1 MAALIKGFRTFVPP
15 PPPPELLANAAAN
28 ERVPWYRRG
37 GMGLF
42 EHAAIVTEFVPA
54 LVLQYQLLYCGAS
67 LPQCA
72 VAAVMTFAA
81 LHKGITTG
89 DGSVVASILMPLYW
103 LTIGSGALL
112 PRPLVSIVAAF
123 LLAGVKLGV
132 CMSAVLHRW
141 AGHAA
146 FACSYP
152 MAIILAILGC
162 LATQG
167 GPVWWGSKH
176 RVHHAYC
183 DRARDPHS
191 PRLLGLI
198 GAFAWFGKVCGRRS
212 LSARQRLSQRT
223 THQRAARAPR
233 AASAACLAR
242 PLMLPPY
249 HHHQALK
256 PLPYISTF
264 TPLPPLPPPSVHGY
278 VFGQED
284 KFVDLAHVPP
294 HLEGALLLLIDT
306 YSFVPTLLE
315 LLLAYHY
322 GGTTGLYI
330 SYVGGALCKAGSLWF
345 NVTNHPPEQP
355 TDSRGCAAVDDVDKG
370 KLEPPN
376 IFFALVQVSRSPPPA
391 GQLTPWAL
399 CCPNPACHL
408 GASLCVRSS
417 PCACWHLWLTNR
429 PLRAVLRRSARGP
442 THSSSARLSTTT
454 TTSSPRSLTAPE
466 ASTCRTFASSYHWK
480 SSGSSGT
487 SNICRPTS
495 AGKRVLARAGANAS
509 ERDNE

>member
-72 VAAVMTFAA
+72 VAAVMAFAA

-141 AGHAA
+141 AAHAA

-242 PLMLPPY
+242 PLMLPPH

-256 PLPYISTF
+256 PLPYISTS
-264 TPLPPLPPPSVHGY
+264 TPLPPLPSLPFTAMCLDRRTSSWTSPTCHLTSRVPSSSSSTRTPSCPRSSSCCSPIITGAPPGCT
-278 VFGQED
+278 FRT
-284 KFVDLAHVPP
+284 LAELSARQAPSGSMSP
-294 HLEGALLLLIDT
+294 IT
-306 YSFVPTLLE
+306 RPSSRPT
-315 LLLAYHY
+315 
-322 GGTTGLYI
+322 
-330 SYVGGALCKAGSLWF
+330 
-345 NVTNHPPEQP
+345 
-355 TDSRGCAAVDDVDKG
+355 AAVAPRWTTSTRASWSRQISS
-370 KLEPPN
+370 LHW
-376 IFFALVQVSRSPPPA
+376 SRSVAPPPA

-429 PLRAVLRRSARGP
+429 PLRMC
-442 THSSSARLSTTT
+442 SSSRC
-454 TTSSPRSLTAPE
+454 SSQECTWPYTFLIGE
-466 ASTCRTFASSYHWK
+466 AVHDHHHVFPALAH
-480 SSGSSGT
+480 
-487 SNICRPTS
+487 RPGGVDLPYFCFILPLEKLGLIWNVKHLQAHQRWEAG
-495 AGKRVLARAGANAS
+495 AGKGGGKR
-509 ERDNE
+509 E

>member
-198 GAFAWFGKVCGRRS
+198 GAFAWFGK
-212 LSARQRLSQRT
+212 
-223 THQRAARAPR
+223 
-233 AASAACLAR
+233 
-242 PLMLPPY
+242 
-249 HHHQALK
+249 
-256 PLPYISTF
+256 
-264 TPLPPLPPPSVHGY
+264 
-278 VFGQED
+278 ED

-376 IFFALVQVSRSPPPA
+376 IFFALVQECTWPYTFLIGEAVHDHHHVFPA
-391 GQLTPWAL
+391 LAHRPGGVDLPYFCFILPLEKLGLIW
-399 CCPNPACHL
+399 NVKHL
-408 GASLCVRSS
+408 QAHQR
-417 PCACWHLWLTNR
+417 W
-429 PLRAVLRRSARGP
+429 
-442 THSSSARLSTTT
+442 
-454 TTSSPRSLTAPE
+454 E
-466 ASTCRTFASSYHWK
+466 A
-480 SSGSSGT
+480 G
-487 SNICRPTS
+487 
-495 AGKRVLARAGANAS
+495 AGKGGGKR
-509 ERDNE
+509 E